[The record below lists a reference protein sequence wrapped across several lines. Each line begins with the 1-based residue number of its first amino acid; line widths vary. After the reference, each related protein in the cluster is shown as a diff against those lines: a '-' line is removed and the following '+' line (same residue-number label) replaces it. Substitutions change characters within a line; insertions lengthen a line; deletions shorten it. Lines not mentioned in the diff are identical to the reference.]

1 VAKTVLTPE
10 MQRLSDLWSQLPLP
24 HQRRLV
30 KQVEQLTKEIDR
42 RIRRLLRPRT
52 VKDGEG
58 YLVADAQGF
67 CHGIG
72 ATKEAAF
79 ADYRDALRESY
90 EILTERQRRLSD
102 HLQQELTLLR
112 AIFDGEGGN

>member
-1 VAKTVLTPE
+1 MARTVLTPE
-10 MQRLSDLWSQLPLP
+10 MQRLRDLWSQLPLP

-30 KQVEQLTKEIDR
+30 KQIEQLTVGIDK

-52 VKDGEG
+52 VKDGDG
-58 YLVADAQGF
+58 YLVTDAKGI
-67 CHGIG
+67 CHGVG

-90 EILTERQRRLSD
+90 EILTERRHRLSD
-102 HLQQELTLLR
+102 RLQQELAFLR
-112 AIFDGEGGN
+112 AIFEDEGVN

>member
-1 VAKTVLTPE
+1 MARTVLTPE
-10 MQRLSDLWSQLPLP
+10 AKRLNELCSQLPMP
-24 HQRRLV
+24 HRRRLI
-30 KQVEQLTKEIDR
+30 KQIERLTKEIDK

-52 VKDGEG
+52 VKDGET

-90 EILTERQRRLSD
+90 EILTERQHRLSK
-102 HLQQELTLLR
+102 HLQQELNLLH
-112 AIFDGEGGN
+112 AIFDGEGGA

>member
-1 VAKTVLTPE
+1 MAKTVLTPE